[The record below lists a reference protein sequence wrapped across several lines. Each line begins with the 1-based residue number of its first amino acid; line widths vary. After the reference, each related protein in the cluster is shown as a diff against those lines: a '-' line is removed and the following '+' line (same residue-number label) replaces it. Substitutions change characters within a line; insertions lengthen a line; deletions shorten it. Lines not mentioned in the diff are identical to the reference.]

1 MQETLARLTAHC
13 AAAKLN
19 EGPQR
24 GGEPLRDEKSG
35 ARTASAYVRALE
47 ERCAAI
53 DRIFA
58 YEAGSLVD
66 SSLRRR

>member
-1 MQETLARLTAHC
+1 MPETLARLTAPN

-19 EGPQR
+19 AGLQLS
-24 GGEPLRDEKSG
+24 GEPLREEKFG

>member
-1 MQETLARLTAHC
+1 MPETLATLTAPN

-19 EGPQR
+19 EGLQR
-24 GGEPLRDEKSG
+24 NSELLREEKIG

-47 ERCAAI
+47 ARCAAI

-58 YEAGSLVD
+58 YEVGSLVD

>member
-1 MQETLARLTAHC
+1 MQETLARLTAHS

-24 GGEPLRDEKSG
+24 SGEGLREEKIG
-35 ARTASAYVRALE
+35 ARTASVYVRALE

-58 YEAGSLVD
+58 YEAGTLVD
-66 SSLRRR
+66 SAIRRR

>member
-1 MQETLARLTAHC
+1 MPETFARLTAHSD
-13 AAAKLN
+13 AVKLN
-19 EGPQR
+19 AGPQLSV
-24 GGEPLRDEKSG
+24 EPLREEKLG

-58 YEAGSLVD
+58 YEAGTLVD